1 MAMDGGGFAAPQ
13 DAGGFPD
20 AQGGRGGGGGGRGF
34 GGDRGGGRGG
44 FRRGGRGGRGRGRG
58 RVRGRGRGRGG
69 AQREEWVPVT
79 KLGRLVKNKQIK
91 LEEVYLWA
99 CPIKEAQIIEEFLP
113 NDVLQ
118 DEVLEIKPVQKQTNA
133 GQRTRFRAT
142 VVVGDHNGHVG
153 HVGLG
158 QKASKEVATAIR
170 GAITAAKLRVI
181 PVRRGYWGRTRGD
194 PHTIPCQ
201 LSGRCGSVLIK
212 LIPAARGCGIV
223 AGTTT
228 RKLLEKS
235 GIRDVFTKSTG
246 STRA

>member
-1 MAMDGGGFAAPQ
+1 M
-13 DAGGFPD
+13 
-20 AQGGRGGGGGGRGF
+20 
-34 GGDRGGGRGG
+34 
-44 FRRGGRGGRGRGRG
+44 
-58 RVRGRGRGRGG
+58 
-69 AQREEWVPVT
+69 T
-79 KLGRLVKNKQIK
+79 KLGRLVKEGKVK
-91 LEEVYLWA
+91 LKEVYLWA
-99 CPIKEAQIIEEFLP
+99 CPIKEHQIIDEFLKD
-113 NDVLQ
+113 NLK

-142 VVVGDHNGHVG
+142 VVVGDHKG

-181 PVRRGYWGRTRGD
+181 PVRRGYWGSTAGD

-212 LIPAARGCGIV
+212 MIPAARGCGIV
-223 AGTTT
+223 ASITT

-235 GIRDVFTKSTG
+235 GIQDVFTKSTG
-246 STRA
+246 STRTKLNSAKALFRALKQSYQYLTPDLWEHEHTDLHIFKFHADWLKESEKPAGAIMT

>member
-1 MAMDGGGFAAPQ
+1 M
-13 DAGGFPD
+13 
-20 AQGGRGGGGGGRGF
+20 
-34 GGDRGGGRGG
+34 
-44 FRRGGRGGRGRGRG
+44 
-58 RVRGRGRGRGG
+58 
-69 AQREEWVPVT
+69 T
-79 KLGRLVKNKQIK
+79 KLGRLVKSSQTQIK

-99 CPIKEAQIIEEFLP
+99 CPIKEHQIIEEFLP
-113 NDVLQ
+113 SQGPNDLLQ

-153 HVGLG
+153 LG

-170 GAITAAKLRVI
+170 GAIIAAKLRVI
-181 PVRRGYWGRTRGD
+181 PVRRGYWGSTRGD

-235 GIRDVFTKSTG
+235 GIHDVFTKSTG
-246 STRA
+246 STRTKLNSAKALFRALKKSYQYLTPDLWGHECTDKHIFRQHADFLKNSEKPAGALA